1 MAQKI
6 ILGIRLRDRNQL
18 APNLQEVL
26 TRHGCCI
33 RTRIGL
39 HEVSDEICS
48 PVGTILL
55 ELHGRPEDL
64 AALEGDLRACEGLA
78 LQKMTFDC

>member
-1 MAQKI
+1 MAQKV
-6 ILGIRLRDRNQL
+6 ILGIRLKDRQQR

-39 HEVSDEICS
+39 HEVSDEMCS
-48 PVGTILL
+48 PAGTILL
-55 ELHGRPEDL
+55 ELHGLP
-64 AALEGDLRACEGLA
+64 AALQALEDDLRACEGLA
-78 LQKMTFDC
+78 LQKMAFET